1 MEIRV
6 KAKAE
11 IAQSDFEDAMK
22 GIVCDTKPA
31 VKDEAPQAYKD
42 LNVVMKNQE
51 SLTDIVHH
59 LLPLINV
66 KGFEEKSI
74 KFRRSSSTTPK
85 SKTQKLK
92 ERRNLI
98 EKQME
103 RNRKSIKSL
112 SRKLETSDFLEKAP
126 NEVVEH
132 TKAALDKRRKRQ
144 EALLRNL
151 EDVNKGLLL

>member
-1 MEIRV
+1 MSRT

-11 IAQSDFEDAMK
+11 IAQSDFEDVMK
-22 GIVCDTKPA
+22 GIVCDATPA

-74 KFRRSSSTTPK
+74 KARRSSSATPK
-85 SKTQKLK
+85 SKAQKLK
-92 ERRNLI
+92 EKRKLI
-98 EKQME
+98 EKQMQ
-103 RNRKSIKSL
+103 RNLKSIESL
-112 SRKLETSDFLEKAP
+112 LNKLENPDFLGKAP
-126 NEVVEH
+126 REVVEH
-132 TKAALDKRRKRQ
+132 TKVTLDKRRKRQ